1 MSNQSRTETPLIGIT
16 PDVGIGQSPS
26 AQGQAA
32 IFLLDR
38 YPRAI
43 LEAGGTPVVLPI
55 ISSRSAIRNVLE
67 NLDGILVTGGN
78 FDIHPRLYGE
88 EPLEALG
95 EIKEGRT
102 EFELELISQTLERDL
117 PLLGVCGGEQAINV
131 ALGGSLYQDIAT
143 QVTGAVE
150 HQQSALKEYA
160 GHQVKI
166 QPGTKLEQI
175 VGCDTL
181 EVNTTHHQAV
191 KRLGRRLIANATS
204 ADGLIE
210 GIESKDYS
218 FVLGVQWHP
227 ESLVDRD
234 IAQRRIYSFFTSVCK
249 EKRGQPRSS

>member
-1 MSNQSRTETPLIGIT
+1 MSNQPGTETPLIGIT
-16 PDVGIGQSPS
+16 PDVGTGQSPS

-55 ISSRSAIRNVLE
+55 ISTRRAIQNVLE

-78 FDIHPRLYGE
+78 FDIHPRFYGE

-95 EIKEGRT
+95 EIKEERT
-102 EFELELISQTLERDL
+102 EFELELISQALERDL

-143 QVTGAVE
+143 QVPEAVE
-150 HQQSALKEYA
+150 HKQSAQKEYA
-160 GHQVKI
+160 GHHVKI
-166 QPGTKLEQI
+166 QPETKLGQI

-210 GIESKDYS
+210 GIETNDYS

-234 IAQRRIYSFFTSVCK
+234 IAQRRIYSYFTSVCRQK
-249 EKRGQPRSS
+249 

>member
-143 QVTGAVE
+143 QVTGAVK

-234 IAQRRIYSFFTSVCK
+234 IAQRRIYSFFTSVCR
-249 EKRGQPRSS
+249 EHS